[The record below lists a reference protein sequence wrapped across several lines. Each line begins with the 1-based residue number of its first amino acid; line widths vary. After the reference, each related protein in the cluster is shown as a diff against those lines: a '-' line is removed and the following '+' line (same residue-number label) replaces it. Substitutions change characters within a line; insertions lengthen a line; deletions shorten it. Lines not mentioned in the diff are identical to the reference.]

1 MNNLINQ
8 ELKLYQKILSINIE
22 INKLL
27 NENEINI
34 EEIDS
39 LIKERDE
46 KINEIKELEL
56 KLEVVWNNWEKYKNL
71 IDKNKVIELRQ
82 ILSENLKL
90 EEKIVGLFKNQLEKV
105 KFKLKDYDKGKK
117 ALHGY
122 RQAKVNIPMFKSF
135 KI

>member
-1 MNNLINQ
+1 MDKLIEQ
-8 ELKLYQKILSINIE
+8 ELKLYREILSINIE

-27 NENEINI
+27 NESEVNI
-34 EEIDS
+34 EELDK
-39 LIKERDE
+39 LIQKRDE
-46 KINEIKELEL
+46 KVDKIKELE
-56 KLEVVWNNWEKYKNL
+56 KQLEVVWNNWEKYKDVV
-71 IDKNKVIELRQ
+71 DKNKVIELRE
-82 ILSENLKL
+82 ILSKNLKL
-90 EEKIVGLFKNQLEKV
+90 EEKIVELFKIKLEKV

>member
-1 MNNLINQ
+1 MNKLIEQ
-8 ELKLYQKILSINIE
+8 ELKLYREILSINIE

-27 NENEINI
+27 NESEVNI
-34 EEIDS
+34 EELDK
-39 LIKERDE
+39 LIQKRDE
-46 KINEIKELEL
+46 KVDKIKELE
-56 KLEVVWNNWEKYKNL
+56 KQLEVVWNNWEKYKDVV
-71 IDKNKVIELRQ
+71 DKNKVIELRE

-90 EEKIVGLFKNQLEKV
+90 EEKIVELFKIKLEKV